1 MSYIMKIEVLVVVIF
16 GHPPVSDGNLFFSSG
31 DREAGLLGLFS
42 AHLPIVDTGTIS
54 YATSSYAFGTFRI
67 FVFIS
72 PPPTTYYILHIPH
85 LTHWEHFGI
94 FIDMYHIVRL
104 FFNLLAYN
112 RFRARTISYLSEIRL
127 RLAFPN
133 LSCDYLI

>member
-1 MSYIMKIEVLVVVIF
+1 MKIEVLVVVIF

-72 PPPTTYYILHIPH
+72 PPAYNILH
-85 LTHWEHFGI
+85 LTYTTSYALGAFWHF
-94 FIDMYHIVRL
+94 Y
-104 FFNLLAYN
+104 
-112 RFRARTISYLSEIRL
+112 
-127 RLAFPN
+127 
-133 LSCDYLI
+133 